1 MTRASS
7 ALSYFVLVASAPK
20 PGRQRACR
28 SRAPAGSAMSAA
40 EPLGSGDVSLPKAVR
55 DMLVRGRVSWL
66 RNEDVVD
73 LLHNW
78 KQYKF
83 RVSKEPPV
91 KPPGAPRYQQAGET
105 LPLREHS

>member
-1 MTRASS
+1 
-7 ALSYFVLVASAPK
+7 
-20 PGRQRACR
+20 
-28 SRAPAGSAMSAA
+28 MSAA

-91 KPPGAPRYQQAGET
+91 KPPGAPRCWQVRGT
-105 LPLREHS
+105 LPFKEHS